1 MKQFHQLYLF
11 LAVFLLF
18 AWITPWGSA
27 FTVSSVSVDPPGF
40 QLAGTPMTVNTV
52 IHFYSEPTGNFPK
65 ENELQLSTDL
75 VDPHW
80 VPVLILDG
88 VETHLDVTSGDELT
102 IPGWYLSYS
111 PSQKVE
117 LVVKLTGNIPS
128 NRKPGE
134 NLVEMQERDSAKTV
148 VSSAHIAMQE
158 VPLETLSTQTTQISP
173 TKKPTTM
180 KVFSPL
186 ATDTTPA
193 SPAGTGMAVI
203 ALAGAALLVMKR
215 K

>member
-1 MKQFHQLYLF
+1 MKPFPQFYLF

-18 AWITPWGSA
+18 ACITPGGSA
-27 FTVSSVSVDPPGF
+27 FTVSSVTVDPPGF

-52 IHFYSEPTGNFPK
+52 IHFYSGPTGNFPK
-65 ENELQLSTDL
+65 ENELLLSTDL

-88 VETHLDVTSGDELT
+88 VETHMDVTSGDELT
-102 IPGWYLSYS
+102 IPGWYLSYP

-128 NRKPGE
+128 NRKTGE
-134 NLVEMQERDSAKTV
+134 NLVEMQERDAAKTV

-158 VPLETLSTQTTQISP
+158 VPLETQVTQTTP
-173 TKKPTTM
+173 TKKSTTI
-180 KVFSPL
+180 KVFTPL

-193 SPAGTGMAVI
+193 SPVGTGVVILAVTGV
-203 ALAGAALLVMKR
+203 ALFVMKR
-215 K
+215 Q

>member
-1 MKQFHQLYLF
+1 MKPFPQFYLF

-18 AWITPWGSA
+18 ACITPGGSA
-27 FTVSSVSVDPPGF
+27 FTVSSVSVDPPVF

-52 IHFYSEPTGNFPK
+52 IHFYSGPTGNFPK
-65 ENELQLSTDL
+65 ENELLLSTDL

-102 IPGWYLSYS
+102 IPGWYLSYP

-128 NRKPGE
+128 NRKTGE
-134 NLVEMQERDSAKTV
+134 NLVEMQERDAAKTV

-158 VPLETLSTQTTQISP
+158 VPLETLSTQATL
-173 TKKPTTM
+173 TKKPTTL
-180 KVFSPL
+180 KVFTPL
-186 ATDTTPA
+186 STDTTPA
-193 SPAGTGMAVI
+193 SPVGTGSVILAVT
-203 ALAGAALLVMKR
+203 GVALLVMKR
-215 K
+215 Q

>member
-1 MKQFHQLYLF
+1 MKPFPQLYLF

-18 AWITPWGSA
+18 ACITPGGSA
-27 FTVSSVSVDPPGF
+27 FTVSSVTVDPPGF

-52 IHFYSEPTGNFPK
+52 IHFYSGPTGNFPK
-65 ENELQLSTDL
+65 ENELLLSTDL

-88 VETHLDVTSGDELT
+88 EETHLDVTSGEELT
-102 IPGWYLSYS
+102 IPGWYLSYP

-117 LVVKLTGNIPS
+117 LVVELTGNIPS
-128 NRKPGE
+128 NRKSGE
-134 NLVEMQERDSAKTV
+134 KLVEMQERDVGKTV

-158 VPLETLSTQTTQISP
+158 VPLETLVTQTTP

-180 KVFSPL
+180 KVFTPL
-186 ATDTTPA
+186 ATNTTPA
-193 SPAGTGMAVI
+193 SPAGTGVAVI
-203 ALAGAALLVMKR
+203 ALGCAALLVLKR
-215 K
+215 R